1 MKLITTLEAC
11 QLLIG
16 AQHYYRFRSMCLR
29 MKGFPQP
36 VIKRGAGFPNR
47 YNKAEIIE
55 YGKNHNVLRLMNNA
69 YVEYRQQWLK
79 GKEDQRLA
87 SSINENNLFVQ
98 FMRGDYDTE
107 HRRLIKNSALRRAR
121 ENQPETVRVS
131 VYCEDWAA

>member
-1 MKLITTLEAC
+1 MELITTLEAC

-16 AQHYYRFRSMCLR
+16 AQHYYRFRSMCKR
-29 MKGFPQP
+29 MKDFQAP
-36 VIKRGAGFPNR
+36 VIRRGAGPNR

-69 YVEYRQQWLK
+69 YVEYRKQWQQSKDGQNLS
-79 GKEDQRLA
+79 Q
-87 SSINENNLFVQ
+87 SINGDNLFVQ

-107 HRRLIKNSALRRAR
+107 YKRLIKNNAVRRAR
-121 ENQPETVRVS
+121 ENQPETTRVS

>member
-1 MKLITTLEAC
+1 MELITTLEAC

-16 AQHYYRFRSMCLR
+16 AKHYYRFRSMCLR
-29 MKGFPQP
+29 MKDFPQP

-55 YGKNHNVLRLMNNA
+55 YGRSNNVLRLMNNA
-69 YVEYRQQWLK
+69 YAEYRNKWQR
-79 GKEDQRLA
+79 GKSGHGLA
-87 SSINENNLFVQ
+87 QSINENNLFIQ

-107 HRRLIKNSALRRAR
+107 YKRLIKNNALRRAR
-121 ENQPETVRVS
+121 ENQPETVRIS

>member
-1 MKLITTLEAC
+1 MELITTLEAC

-16 AQHYYRFRSMCLR
+16 AQHYYRFRSMCKR
-29 MKGFPQP
+29 MKDFPAP
-36 VIKRGAGFPNR
+36 VIRRGAVPNR

-69 YVEYRQQWLK
+69 YVEYRQKWLK

>member
-1 MKLITTLEAC
+1 MELITTLEAC

-16 AQHYYRFRSMCLR
+16 AQHYYRFRSMCKR
-29 MKGFPQP
+29 MKDFPRP
-36 VIKRGAGFPNR
+36 VIRRGTGPNR

-55 YGKNHNVLRLMNNA
+55 YGKNHNVLRLMNSA
-69 YVEYRQQWLK
+69 YVEYRKQWLK
-79 GKEDQRLA
+79 DKESQRLA

-107 HRRLIKNSALRRAR
+107 HKRLIKNNAIRRAR
-121 ENQPETVRVS
+121 ENQPDTVRVS

>member
-1 MKLITTLEAC
+1 MELITTLEAC

-16 AQHYYRFRSMCLR
+16 AKHYYRFRSMCLR
-29 MKGFPQP
+29 MKDFPQP

-69 YVEYRQQWLK
+69 YVEYRKKWQK
-79 GKEDQRLA
+79 SKESQSLA
-87 SSINENNLFVQ
+87 QSINENNLFIQ

-107 HRRLIKNSALRRAR
+107 YKRLIKNNAIRRAR
-121 ENQPETVRVS
+121 ENQPITTRVS